1 MRVVKHVPVNQN
13 FNLQGNPMSNSEQTD
28 LSSDIELLTFQV
40 GGQEYA
46 IDIMSVREIRGWS
59 NATPLPHAPDFVR
72 GVINLRGTVLT
83 IVDLANRLGMGKT
96 EASERNVIIVVQA
109 EKETVGLLVDAVSDI
124 LTINK
129 SELQAPPEMSADN
142 DHSYVSSLIIVEER
156 MIRILSLSAAL
167 PSESM
172 EAA

>member
-1 MRVVKHVPVNQN
+1 MTDTQQDNQID
-13 FNLQGNPMSNSEQTD
+13 E
-28 LSSDIELLTFQV
+28 IELLTFQV

-59 NATPLPHAPDFVR
+59 KATPLPHAPDFVR

-83 IVDLANRLGMGKT
+83 IVDLADRLGMGKT
-96 EASERNVIIVVQA
+96 QTSERNVIIVVKA

-124 LTINK
+124 LATQK
-129 SELQAPPEMSADN
+129 SELQAPPEMSADSEHN
-142 DHSYVSSLIIVEER
+142 FVSALIVADDR
-156 MIRILSLSAAL
+156 MIRILALAAAL
-167 PSESM
+167 PSENV

>member
-1 MRVVKHVPVNQN
+1 MD
-13 FNLQGNPMSNSEQTD
+13 NSEAKV
-28 LSSDIELLTFQV
+28 LSNEIELLTFQV

-59 NATPLPHAPDFVR
+59 FATPLPHAPAFVR

-83 IVDLANRLGMGKT
+83 IVDLADRLGMGET
-96 EASERNVIIVVQA
+96 ETNERNVIIVVQA

-124 LTINK
+124 LATNK
-129 SELQAPPEMSADN
+129 SELQTPPEMSADN
-142 DHSYVSSLIIVEER
+142 DHSYVSALIVADER
-156 MIRILSLSAAL
+156 MIRILSLDAAL
-167 PSESM
+167 PNERV